1 MGQRPGALGTA
12 PTGLSP
18 LGLEVRRHDRDR
30 FVTALFAPA
39 DRRESLFALYAFSA
53 ELARIRDS
61 VSEPL
66 LGEIRLQWWRD
77 TVTALFNDV
86 EVAHPVAIGLG
97 MAIRDHRIS
106 RDHLDRLIDAR
117 TADLV
122 DDSPADLAALEAY
135 VEGTAGTLAV
145 LAVEALGARE
155 PGAAEAAHHAGMAW
169 GLTGILRA
177 TPFRARAGRS
187 VLPADLM
194 EVHRLTV
201 ESSGNRF
208 RLSRHGSDS
217 QDRRGPGSASSKPC
231 PVPTCRRSAS
241 RPRGA
246 PDGSADRGLSLP
258 AQACGL
264 QLVGYELVGGPA
276 GSFAVGDPVVDSR
289 LLSRELGRRGHPCGK
304 VDARPLGIVLLTLAA
319 TDRSAT
325 LIERVR

>member
-201 ESSGNRF
+201 ES
-208 RLSRHGSDS
+208 LAT
-217 QDRRGPGSASSKPC
+217 GSASAGM
-231 PVPTCRRSAS
+231 VPIAKIV
-241 RPRGA
+241 
-246 PDGSADRGLSLP
+246 ADRVQHHLSL
-258 AQACGL
+258 ARSQRA
-264 QLVGYELVGGPA
+264 
-276 GSFAVGDPVVDSR
+276 AVPRRARAALLTVPLTEVYLSR
-289 LLSRELGRRGHPCGK
+289 LKRAGYNLSDTSWSA
-304 VDARPLGIVLLTLAA
+304 VRPAVLRLAIQSLTLGY
-319 TDRSAT
+319 
-325 LIERVR
+325 